1 MKLKNFLYYRHGE
14 VEAIDE
20 ADGVGGEV
28 GVAVVE
34 AELGESGRGGT
45 TAAIALDAATA
56 VAGGAGEVVVGV
68 GAASP
73 GPDAAR
79 PVDGGGR
86 EGAVGEG
93 VEGEAAPLEDGV
105 AGVGLNGWID
115 GEGAVVDYC

>member
-1 MKLKNFLYYRHGE
+1 MKVEIFLYYCHGE

-20 ADGVGGEV
+20 ADGVGREV

-34 AELGESGRGGT
+34 AELGEGGT
-45 TAAIALDAATA
+45 TSAIALDAAIV
-56 VAGGAGEVVVGV
+56 VAGGVGEMVVVVSTAG
-68 GAASP
+68 S
-73 GPDAAR
+73 GPNATK

-105 AGVGLNGWID
+105 SRVWMNGWIE